1 MIMLTRRDMLKLAV
15 SMPLLCASR
24 TAYCVPNAVNEQGF
38 IPIGGIDQWIAIQGS
53 NTDNPVILFLHG
65 GSAEAQSP
73 FLKEFLPWEQAFTVI
88 NWDQRG
94 SGKTY
99 GKNGAS
105 TPDMTVERI
114 AQDTIE
120 IADYACKRLSKS
132 KVILIGHS
140 WGALLGLNAI
150 KRKPEL
156 FYAFVGTGQ
165 PVSWTLSLQDR
176 ERWTRKK
183 ATEERDE

>member
-1 MIMLTRRDMLKLAV
+1 
-15 SMPLLCASR
+15 
-24 TAYCVPNAVNEQGF
+24 VNEQGF

-140 WGALLGLNAI
+140 WGALLRLNAI